1 MNYVK
6 LFISHLMDF
15 FDDIILVFPDD
26 KRLVR
31 LRRFLNV
38 YSKINPKSL
47 VSAWKYYVTD
57 KYKSVLDSS
66 SNDIIEFMCN
76 KDYSNDLELTGET
89 AIITRNFIENMREPI
104 RQLSDHNKEKTVR
117 YLSNLIKISELV

>member
-1 MNYVK
+1 MRKPIINESKKKRTDSLDDDDDDSDYYIENYE
-6 LFISHLMDF
+6 D
-15 FDDIILVFPDD
+15 
-26 KRLVR
+26 
-31 LRRFLNV
+31 
-38 YSKINPKSL
+38 
-47 VSAWKYYVTD
+47 
-57 KYKSVLDSS
+57 
-66 SNDIIEFMCN
+66 N